1 MSSYAKGKHAYG
13 FCDRTGFR
21 YPLRDLVKQ
30 IEDGRWNGLLVG
42 RDVVDQDQPQLKLGD
57 VNASDPQALRNPR
70 PDNSLDEGRA
80 LFAFDPVGGGDT
92 ALGSR
97 TVGLDM
103 SGHVGRVSVEIGAS
117 DNVTIYPTGL
127 AGTGSV
133 NDVTVA
139 LQDAFAYP
147 TGVAGQA
154 AGGAVT
160 ASVNVTTYAIT
171 VSAPY
176 GSGNKYYQDGT
187 LPGSG
192 GVNISEGQTYRF
204 DQSDSSNSG
213 HPLRFSTTSDGSHG
227 GGSEYTTGVT
237 TSGTPG
243 SAGAY
248 TQITVASGAPTLY
261 TYCTN
266 HSGMGYKV
274 NTV

>member
-1 MSSYAKGKHAYG
+1 MSSYAKGKRAYG

-21 YPLRDLVKQ
+21 YPIRDLVRQ

-57 VNASDPQALRNPR
+57 VNANDPQALRFPR
-70 PDNSLDEGRA
+70 PDNSLDESRA
-80 LFAFDPVGGGDT
+80 LFAWNPVGGGDT
-92 ALGSR
+92 ALGSS

-103 SGHVGRVSVEIGAS
+103 SGVVGRV
-117 DNVTIYPTGL
+117 TISLEDAPAPVITTY
-127 AGTGSV
+127 
-133 NDVTVA
+133 NITVA
-139 LQDAFAYP
+139 NPGY
-147 TGVAGQA
+147 
-154 AGGAVT
+154 
-160 ASVNVTTYAIT
+160 
-171 VSAPY
+171 
-176 GSGNKYYQDGT
+176 GNKYYQDGA
-187 LPGSG
+187 LPGAD

-213 HPLRFSTTSDGSHG
+213 HPLRFSETSDGTHG

-248 TQITVASGAPTLY
+248 TQITVATGAPTLY
-261 TYCTN
+261 TYCTV